1 MRWLTETDLAGIYG
15 QPSAPSL
22 DKVADCLVP
31 DYRAFVEKSRF
42 CILSTV
48 GPEGIDASPRG
59 DDGPVVSIL
68 DKYHLALPDW
78 RGNNRIDSI
87 HNITRDPRASLM
99 FLVRGSDMVLRAN
112 GQARVTDDAALRAGF
127 EKQGQQPRTVIVLQ
141 LAEVYFQCARAP
153 MRAGLWSGADD
164 SAGLPT
170 AGQMLARLSGGQTG
184 GTDYDREW
192 PVRAA
197 KTMW

>member
-31 DYRAFVEKSRF
+31 DYRIFVEKSRF

-48 GPEGIDASPRG
+48 GPEGIDASPRPDAG
-59 DDGPVVSIL
+59 G
-68 DKYHLALPDW
+68 AL
-78 RGNNRIDSI
+78 
-87 HNITRDPRASLM
+87 
-99 FLVRGSDMVLRAN
+99 
-112 GQARVTDDAALRAGF
+112 
-127 EKQGQQPRTVIVLQ
+127 
-141 LAEVYFQCARAP
+141 
-153 MRAGLWSGADD
+153 SGVDD